1 MESLARPGGNAT
13 GVSLG
18 YEELSGKRVELLR
31 EAVPKMR
38 SVAVLRNPDF
48 PVAAA
53 FERHQQSAAEFLRLR
68 LQIVPVRQL
77 EELEGAF
84 IKMTKDRVG
93 GVVVDPTVFFSVHY
107 RRIVE
112 LAAMQRLP
120 AIYGHGRYTD
130 AGGLMSYSDN
140 VAERQ
145 RRAAVYVD
153 KILKGT
159 KPSDLPV
166 ERAMKMELVINLQAA
181 KKIGL
186 TIPPNLLVRA
196 NRVIR

>member
-1 MESLARPGGNAT
+1 M
-13 GVSLG
+13 
-18 YEELSGKRVELLR
+18 ELLK

-53 FERHQQSAAEFLRLR
+53 FEKHQQSAAEFLRLR
-68 LQIVPVRQL
+68 LQIVPVRKL

-84 IKMTKDRVG
+84 IKMTKDRVA
-93 GVVVDPTVFFSVHY
+93 GVVVDPTAFFVVHH

-120 AIYGHGRYTD
+120 AIYGHSRHTD

-140 VAERQ
+140 TAERQ
-145 RRAAVYVD
+145 RRAAMYVD

-166 ERAMKMELVINLQAA
+166 ERAMKMELVINLKTA
-181 KKIGL
+181 KQIGM

-196 NRVIR
+196 DRVIR